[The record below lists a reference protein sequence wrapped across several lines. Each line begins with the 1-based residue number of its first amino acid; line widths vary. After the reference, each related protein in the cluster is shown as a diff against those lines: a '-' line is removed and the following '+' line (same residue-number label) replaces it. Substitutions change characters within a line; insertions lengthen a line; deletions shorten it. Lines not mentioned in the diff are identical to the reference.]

1 MNFKFK
7 GTGSF
12 IWSDPT
18 SKGGTTA
25 EKYRLK
31 VLSDQEFLMSMFIIL
46 KSVYFNCSY
55 FIQKVACAFLL
66 KENKENVNIFT

>member
-7 GTGSF
+7 GTGSV

-31 VLSDQEFLMSMFIIL
+31 VMSDQELI
-46 KSVYFNCSY
+46 
-55 FIQKVACAFLL
+55 
-66 KENKENVNIFT
+66 NVNVYNFEICLFQL